1 MIMQTAVKLYSL
13 GYSDIKTY
21 MVAALFIAGNIVLP
35 QLCHLIPQGGMI
47 LLPIYFFTL
56 IAAYKFGWKAGLL
69 TAVLSPVVNSLCF
82 GMPALALLPVILV
95 KSSLLAV
102 FAALAASRFQKVSL
116 LLLAAVVVAYQLVG
130 GVAEWA
136 ITGSLDVALQ
146 DFRLGEVIQSKIYEI
161 RGQRV
166 MLDRDLAEMYGVE
179 TRVLNQAVKRN
190 IERFPEDFMFQLTDE
205 EVRNWKSQFV
215 MSNSIKMGLRK
226 NPYAFTEL
234 GVAMLSSVLN
244 SKIAIQVN
252 MGIMRAFVALRQLVA
267 ANPVVK
273 FTELQNE
280 ITELKGYIEEMFADQ
295 NDINEDTRM
304 QLELINQTLAELQTQ
319 DTRNDRPRRR
329 IGFVPPG
336 E

>member
-1 MIMQTAVKLYSL
+1 MQTAVKLYSL

-56 IAAYKFGWKAGLL
+56 IASYKFGWKAGLL

-136 ITGSLDVALQ
+136 ITGSLDAALQ
-146 DFRLGEVIQSKIYEI
+146 DFRLGYP
-161 RGQRV
+161 G
-166 MLDRDLAEMYGVE
+166 MLLQIAGGYA
-179 TRVLNQAVKRN
+179 VLRY
-190 IERFPEDFMFQLTDE
+190 L
-205 EVRNWKSQFV
+205 
-215 MSNSIKMGLRK
+215 
-226 NPYAFTEL
+226 
-234 GVAMLSSVLN
+234 
-244 SKIAIQVN
+244 
-252 MGIMRAFVALRQLVA
+252 
-267 ANPVVK
+267 
-273 FTELQNE
+273 
-280 ITELKGYIEEMFADQ
+280 LKK
-295 NDINEDTRM
+295 
-304 QLELINQTLAELQTQ
+304 
-319 DTRNDRPRRR
+319 
-329 IGFVPPG
+329 
-336 E
+336 

>member
-1 MIMQTAVKLYSL
+1 M
-13 GYSDIKTY
+13 
-21 MVAALFIAGNIVLP
+21 
-35 QLCHLIPQGGMI
+35 
-47 LLPIYFFTL
+47 
-56 IAAYKFGWKAGLL
+56 
-69 TAVLSPVVNSLCF
+69 
-82 GMPALALLPVILV
+82 
-95 KSSLLAV
+95 
-102 FAALAASRFQKVSL
+102 
-116 LLLAAVVVAYQLVG
+116 
-130 GVAEWA
+130 
-136 ITGSLDVALQ
+136 
-146 DFRLGEVIQSKIYEI
+146 
-161 RGQRV
+161 
-166 MLDRDLAEMYGVE
+166 
-179 TRVLNQAVKRN
+179 LNQAVKRN

-226 NPYAFTEL
+226 NPYAFTDL

-280 ITELKGYIEEMFADQ
+280 ITELKGYIEEMFAYQ
-295 NDINEDTRM
+295 NDIKEDTRM

>member
-1 MIMQTAVKLYSL
+1 MQTAVKLYSL
-13 GYSDIKTY
+13 GYSEIKTY

-136 ITGSLDVALQ
+136 ITGSLDAALQ
-146 DFRLGEVIQSKIYEI
+146 DFRLGYP
-161 RGQRV
+161 G
-166 MLDRDLAEMYGVE
+166 MLLQIAGGYA
-179 TRVLNQAVKRN
+179 VLRY
-190 IERFPEDFMFQLTDE
+190 L
-205 EVRNWKSQFV
+205 
-215 MSNSIKMGLRK
+215 
-226 NPYAFTEL
+226 
-234 GVAMLSSVLN
+234 
-244 SKIAIQVN
+244 
-252 MGIMRAFVALRQLVA
+252 
-267 ANPVVK
+267 
-273 FTELQNE
+273 
-280 ITELKGYIEEMFADQ
+280 LKK
-295 NDINEDTRM
+295 
-304 QLELINQTLAELQTQ
+304 
-319 DTRNDRPRRR
+319 
-329 IGFVPPG
+329 
-336 E
+336 

>member
-1 MIMQTAVKLYSL
+1 MQTAVKLYSL

-116 LLLAAVVVAYQLVG
+116 LLLAVVVVAYQLVG

-136 ITGSLDVALQ
+136 ITGSLDAALQ
-146 DFRLGEVIQSKIYEI
+146 DFRLGYP
-161 RGQRV
+161 G
-166 MLDRDLAEMYGVE
+166 MLLQIAGGYA
-179 TRVLNQAVKRN
+179 VLR
-190 IERFPEDFMFQLTDE
+190 
-205 EVRNWKSQFV
+205 
-215 MSNSIKMGLRK
+215 
-226 NPYAFTEL
+226 Y
-234 GVAMLSSVLN
+234 
-244 SKIAIQVN
+244 
-252 MGIMRAFVALRQLVA
+252 
-267 ANPVVK
+267 
-273 FTELQNE
+273 LQ
-280 ITELKGYIEEMFADQ
+280 KK
-295 NDINEDTRM
+295 
-304 QLELINQTLAELQTQ
+304 
-319 DTRNDRPRRR
+319 
-329 IGFVPPG
+329 
-336 E
+336 